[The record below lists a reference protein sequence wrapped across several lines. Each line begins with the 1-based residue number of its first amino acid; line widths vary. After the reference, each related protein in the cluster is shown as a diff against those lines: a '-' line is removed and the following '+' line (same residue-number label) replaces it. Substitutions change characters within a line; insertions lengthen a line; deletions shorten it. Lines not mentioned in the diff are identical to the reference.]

1 MLALAEIDLPI
12 SEEHQLI
19 ARACDG
25 DKQAFKSLY
34 ELHHKRVYAL
44 AYRLAGGHDLAH
56 DITQECFIKLWN
68 KLPSYRGDSQFST
81 WLHRLCVNQALT
93 MIKNQKSFWS
103 RLFSTDT
110 PPEQSFVDD
119 YHELDQ
125 MILKLPERA
134 RIVFVLFAIEGYR
147 HEEIA
152 ELLNMAVGTSKAQ
165 YHRARQLLKEML
177 S

>member
-1 MLALAEIDLPI
+1 MLALAEVDLPI

-19 ARACDG
+19 ALASSG

-34 ELHHKRVYAL
+34 ETHHKRVYAL

-56 DITQECFIKLWN
+56 DITQECFIRLWD
-68 KLPSYRGDSQFST
+68 KLPSYRGESQFST
-81 WLHRLCVNQALT
+81 WLHRLCVNQTLT
-93 MIKNQKSFWS
+93 MIKSQKSFWN
-103 RLFSTDT
+103 RLFSADAL
-110 PPEQSFVDD
+110 PEYSINDD

-134 RIVFVLFAIEGYR
+134 RVVFVLFAIEGYR

-152 ELLNMAVGTSKAQ
+152 DLLNMAVGTSKAQ
-165 YHRARQLLKEML
+165 YYRARQLLKEML